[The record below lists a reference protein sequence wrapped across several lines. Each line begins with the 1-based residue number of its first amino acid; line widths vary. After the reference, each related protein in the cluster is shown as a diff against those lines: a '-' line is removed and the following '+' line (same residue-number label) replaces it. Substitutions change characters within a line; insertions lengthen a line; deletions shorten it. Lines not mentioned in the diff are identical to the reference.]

1 VNLKIIDEN
10 DFVTDGGVFMNE
22 KGKRNLLQE
31 LNKKLQETTYVKTL
45 RRKVSN
51 RGLIRLDLYKLE
63 RHVLG
68 DSEYKPYVSK
78 V

>member
-1 VNLKIIDEN
+1 MNLKIIDEN